1 MWQRGQISLGELS
14 SDGFHRSWI
23 MMFAQGRYE
32 HPQYGEL
39 DFSRERLARIKANFD
54 QRVRKIDLALDSNH
68 DQNQATGWVEQM
80 ELREAQPDGAPAGL
94 WGLVRWTPL
103 GVQLLTDQ
111 VYRYFSP
118 EFVDSWTDP
127 QTGQTFEDVQLGG
140 GLTNRPFLKE
150 LTPVQ
155 LAEKD
160 GVSRKPWGQVKKS
173 MLPRSAFLDQ
183 GEPGKKSTWRLPVY
197 EGAGPLD
204 SDGCYTKRGPLN
216 INGVRA
222 ALAALGGAHTG
233 TAMTGVPAG
242 VRQKLQRWVAQYGGS
257 SADSATESKQAGEVA
272 GMAVKRK
279 TPKDPKDLKALANKP
294 SAEGAAED
302 DSEDAADGGDDE
314 DAEQLDDSDDGEE
327 DAEGA
332 VEDDSE
338 DAADGGDDEDA
349 EDENAAVAATSNTH
363 GAFAGRHRHGKFGMH
378 THASDGDHSD
388 APLKQ
393 VKQTPKGAGKGKQMS
408 EERRD
413 GEVKALTEQVAALQ
427 KQLHEQ
433 TVDKQLSEWGGAT
446 FTLAEKTAE
455 GKTAKR
461 SGRVGLS
468 KAFREKYRAF
478 ALAEGFQMGEAR
490 FAKVNELLSLLLSD
504 GLVDLS
510 VRSLGSYEQEERT
523 VFVQTGD
530 PAAESRR
537 LSERTHE
544 LAQEQFHKEL
554 RELSGDQVARLQR
567 QAAKEIG
574 YRRAA
579 Q

>member
-1 MWQRGQISLGELS
+1 MARREAMVAAMWQRGQISLGEAS

-23 MMFAQGRYE
+23 MMFAQGKYE

-54 QRVRKIDLALDSNH
+54 SRVRKIDLALDANH
-68 DQNQATGWVEQM
+68 DQNQATGWVERM
-80 ELREAQPDGAPAGL
+80 ELREAQPGGAPAGL

-103 GVQLLTDQ
+103 GVQLLKDQ

-160 GVSRKPWGQVKKS
+160 GVSRKPWGQIKKS

-204 SDGCYTKRGPLN
+204 ADGCYTKRGPLN

-233 TAMTGVPAG
+233 KAMTGVPAG

-279 TPKDPKDLKALANKP
+279 NPKDPKNLANKP
-294 SAEGAAED
+294 TNAED
-302 DSEDAADGGDDE
+302 ESEDAADG
-314 DAEQLDDSDDGEE
+314 A
-327 DAEGA
+327 
-332 VEDDSE
+332 
-338 DAADGGDDEDA
+338 DDEDA
-349 EDENAAVAATSNTH
+349 EDENPDVAATSNTH

-378 THASDGDHSD
+378 THASDGDHSS
-388 APLKQ
+388 APLKLA
-393 VKQTPKGAGKGKQMS
+393 KQAPKSAGKGKQMS

-478 ALAEGFQMGEAR
+478 ALSEGFQMGEAR
-490 FAKVNELLSLLLSD
+490 FARVNEQLSLLLSD

-523 VFVQTGD
+523 VFAETGD

-574 YRRAA
+574 YRRA